1 MAYANITKEADTEK
15 HHAFKVIARG
25 AKDLGKGMAAIF
37 VPSATIVGMDDLYYG
52 YYGSHAGTM
61 LGISIDAIHTIAMTT
76 TAALTV
82 SLVALALP
90 AISYGVHKIQE
101 GVSELKGEKR

>member
-1 MAYANITKEADTEK
+1 
-15 HHAFKVIARG
+15 
-25 AKDLGKGMAAIF
+25 
-37 VPSATIVGMDDLYYG
+37 
-52 YYGSHAGTM
+52 M